1 MNRNPA
7 TGEVFGVSVDLARV
21 LAQELGVAAELVV
34 FDAAAKSVDA
44 VKAGQAD
51 IGFFAVDPLRS
62 DGVRFSAP
70 YVQIE
75 GAYLVRNASGLSD
88 NAQVDR
94 AGTRVMV
101 GKGSAYDLYL
111 TRELK
116 AATILRAPT
125 SPAVVDSFI
134 AENADVAAGA
144 KQQLQADAARLPGLR
159 LLPGRFMVIEQAMG
173 VQANRGEAAQ
183 ALLRAFVERAKAS
196 GFVARR
202 CIPHSFGRQTTILS
216 CCSPSRRTH
225 DHHPSQLLQRGVFH
239 LASDVRSVFGRQRP
253 GPGRRQ
259 IHRHGVHHLDRAI
272 GPLRPSAAGS
282 QAGRGC
288 GCAVAGAGH
297 RAQGDA
303 DVVFMHDQVAE
314 EKFLAEGF
322 GLKRLPVM
330 HNDFVVIGPKADP
343 VGVDLAAAKPAGYK
357 DCGMGLAL
365 PHYQSLSPRC
375 NLASISCWNS
385 GGP

>member
-1 MNRNPA
+1 MRTSINRRQMITNTITILSTVPFFGIAGCATPAAVSPELVKAFAPTGKLRASINLGNPILANRNPS
-7 TGEVFGVSVDLARV
+7 TGEVYGVSVDLARA
-21 LAQELGVAAELVV
+21 LAQELGVVAELVV

-75 GAYLVRNASGLSD
+75 GAYLVRNASGLSE

-101 GKGSAYDLYL
+101 GRGSAYDLYL

-134 AENADVAAGA
+134 AENADVAAGV

-183 ALLRAFVERAKAS
+183 TLLRAFVERAKAS
-196 GFVARR
+196 GFVAA
-202 CIPHSFGRQTTILS
+202 S
-216 CCSPSRRTH
+216 
-225 DHHPSQLLQRGVFH
+225 LQKHGIKGAIVAPGV
-239 LASDVRSVFGRQRP
+239 
-253 GPGRRQ
+253 
-259 IHRHGVHHLDRAI
+259 
-272 GPLRPSAAGS
+272 
-282 QAGRGC
+282 
-288 GCAVAGAGH
+288 
-297 RAQGDA
+297 
-303 DVVFMHDQVAE
+303 
-314 EKFLAEGF
+314 
-322 GLKRLPVM
+322 
-330 HNDFVVIGPKADP
+330 
-343 VGVDLAAAKPAGYK
+343 
-357 DCGMGLAL
+357 
-365 PHYQSLSPRC
+365 
-375 NLASISCWNS
+375 
-385 GGP
+385 